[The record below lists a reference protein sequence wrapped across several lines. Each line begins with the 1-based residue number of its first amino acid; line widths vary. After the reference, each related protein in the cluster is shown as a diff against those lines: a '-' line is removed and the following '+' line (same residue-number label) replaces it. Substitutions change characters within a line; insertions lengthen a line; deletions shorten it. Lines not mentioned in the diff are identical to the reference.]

1 MRGLILGLLALVLT
15 ACTPT
20 PTDRP
25 LDAPTLGLTSTDGV
39 YYPAGGFTAPG
50 DSLRLTITANSARA
64 MGYIF
69 TVTTI
74 DPGWS
79 GLPTGV
85 ATTTGSL
92 VFTAIHLT
100 AWDSVRF
107 TGCAIGTQGAKQS
120 AQTCSTVTFKRGP
133 GAPTVG
139 WDSSLTV
146 TQNILKPDAI
156 NALTATSTQTCSYWK
171 ALDGYVRMQSGQ
183 ENLLPCQEY
192 YDTMANTLPG
202 YPVAMAHTTKW
213 YDVAPGWRVA
223 VRTPRDELAHVLFAG
238 PFKEAV

>member
-1 MRGLILGLLALVLT
+1 MRALALCILLVVA
-15 ACTPT
+15 ACRPAVDT
-20 PTDRP
+20 RP
-25 LDAPTLGLTSTDGV
+25 LDAPTLGLTSVDGV

-64 MGYIF
+64 TGYIF
-69 TVTTI
+69 TVTTL

-92 VFTAIHLT
+92 AFTAIHLT

-120 AQTCSTVTFKRGP
+120 PQTCSTVTFKRGP

-146 TQNILKPDAI
+146 TQNLLRPERKDTL
-156 NALTATSTQTCSYWK
+156 ALATFQFCTYWK

-183 ENLLPCQEY
+183 EALVPCQQH
-192 YDTMANTLPG
+192 YDTMANTLAG
-202 YPVAMAHTTKW
+202 YPVAMAKVTKW

-223 VRTPRDELAHVLFAG
+223 VRSPRDELAHLLFVG
-238 PFKEAV
+238 PFG